1 MHVPRERALLGTPA
15 LIRSR
20 QGNNL
25 MSNTK
30 RNTKREAIIYQG
42 PSMIDGSP
50 IVVIV
55 TDASKNA
62 KTGPMLQTWILRQDV
77 APHLAIK
84 SGDDASICG
93 DCPHRGKWDDALQK
107 WTSKRTCYVKTFQAP
122 LSVWKR
128 YQRNGYEAVT
138 DDAVRIAELG
148 EGRMVRIGS
157 YGDPMAVPLYVW
169 ESLTSRAVG
178 WTGYTHQWRTLAE
191 ESPTLP
197 DWQRLVMASADS
209 EDDAVDAHWTGW
221 RYFRVMD
228 KGQDPAPSMEVR
240 CPASKEAGVKS
251 ACATCK
257 LCMGT
262 TSKSRKSIA
271 INIH

>member
-1 MHVPRERALLGTPA
+1 M
-15 LIRSR
+15 
-20 QGNNL
+20 N
-25 MSNTK
+25 NTK

-62 KTGPMLQTWILRQDV
+62 KTGPMLQTWILRQDI

-93 DCPHRGKWDDALQK
+93 DCPHRGEWDDALQK

-128 YQRNGYEAVT
+128 YQRDGYEAVT

-148 EGRMVRIGS
+148 EGRMVRLGS
-157 YGDPMAVPLYVW
+157 YGDPMAVPLHVW
-169 ESLTSRAVG
+169 ESLTSRAVA
-178 WTGYTHQWRTLAE
+178 WTGYTHQWHQMFMAFDEPAR
-191 ESPTLP
+191 
-197 DWQRLVMASADS
+197 WQSLVMASADS
-209 EDDAVDAHWTGW
+209 GDDAASAIEQGW

-228 KGQDPAPSMEVR
+228 KGENPATSLEVR

-251 ACATCK
+251 SCAACK

-262 TSKSRKSIA
+262 TSKSRKSVA

>member
-1 MHVPRERALLGTPA
+1 M
-15 LIRSR
+15 
-20 QGNNL
+20 
-25 MSNTK
+25 
-30 RNTKREAIIYQG
+30 NTKREAIIYQG
-42 PSMIDGSP
+42 PSMLDGSP

-77 APHLAIK
+77 APHHAIK
-84 SGDDASICG
+84 TGDDASICG
-93 DCPHRGKWDDALQK
+93 NCPHRGEWDEALQK

-128 YQRNGYEAVT
+128 YQRGGYEDLSRMHDYST
-138 DDAVRIAELG
+138 ELAILG
-148 EGRMVRIGS
+148 TGRMVRIGS
-157 YGDPMAVPLYVW
+157 YGDPMAVPLHVW
-169 ESLTSRAVG
+169 ESLTSRAAG
-178 WTGYTHQWRTLAE
+178 WTGYTHQWKTLMTWDRYRGDFKASE
-191 ESPTLP
+191 RKK
-197 DWQRLVMASADS
+197 WQALVMASADS
-209 EDDAVDAHWTGW
+209 EGDARDAARYRW
-221 RYFRVMD
+221 RYFRVMG
-228 KGQDPAPSMEVR
+228 KGQQPATSLEMR

-262 TSKSRKSIA
+262 TSKARKSIA